1 MNIEDLKNISVVD
14 EPQFDI
20 ALKWLGFAITFVVM
34 LLILIYVS
42 SYFSR
47 KTGRYIHP
55 KHERGIRLSDYK
67 SQPGYKSHPGY
78 KSPIDQQQ
86 SRIGVFN
93 DEYEYDT
100 NEY

>member
-67 SQPGYKSHPGY
+67 SQ
-78 KSPIDQQQ
+78 Q

>member
-1 MNIEDLKNISVVD
+1 
-14 EPQFDI
+14 
-20 ALKWLGFAITFVVM
+20 M

-67 SQPGYKSHPGY
+67 SQPGYKS
-78 KSPIDQQQ
+78 PIDQQQ